1 MNSMPFDRKRAAPTE
16 APPLHNAT
24 MAPVDLMTLL
34 GVIVS
39 IIAFGVTMLGLGLTV
54 GLAL

>member
-1 MNSMPFDRKRAAPTE
+1 
-16 APPLHNAT
+16 

>member
-1 MNSMPFDRKRAAPTE
+1 MKAMPFDRKRAASMERPS
-16 APPLHNAT
+16 LHNAT

-39 IIAFGVTMLGLGLTV
+39 IIALGVTMLGLGLTV